1 MDRGVTMAL
10 MQTGNVLAIVQAG
23 GAGGRMDVLTL
34 ERAKPALPFA
44 GSYQLLDFP
53 LSNLVNSRI
62 DDVWLSVQYQAS
74 ALGEQVLNGRPWDL
88 DRTRGGLRLLVP
100 QQGSGSMDEE
110 GFAKGNADELFR
122 LRDQI
127 RTAAPDLVI
136 VMSADHVYRLDYRDV
151 IHTHRKK
158 GAEVTVVTTDLA
170 EVFAEDAR
178 QHAVVEVNRLGR
190 VTSFAYKP
198 DKATSTTVATEVF
211 VYQPDLLIQVLEE
224 LHHEASDEP
233 HEGDDNVG
241 DSGLGDF
248 GDLLLPRFV
257 DRGKVY
263 AHDLGGYWRD
273 LGQPHHY
280 LNAHLEAA
288 PRRLRRVLQGMAHP
302 HPTAPARAGQGSRGC
317 RHQRCPAQSRLRR
330 GRHRGPQ
337 RAWSGSR
344 GRGRGRGRGERGPPR
359 HHGPGR
365 RHSDP
370 LDRRQP
376 LRAVRREHGS
386 AMARWRSTT
395 PRPSRSSA
403 GSARSARPF
412 SPVRGSPPA
421 PPPRASWERYR

>member
-1 MDRGVTMAL
+1 MTTV
-10 MQTGNVLAIVQAG
+10 QTGNVLAIVQAG

-74 ALGEQVLNGRPWDL
+74 ALEDQVLNGRPWDL

-100 QQGSGSMDEE
+100 QEGTGSMDEE

-136 VMSADHVYRLDYRDV
+136 VLSADHVYRLDYREV
-151 IHTHRKK
+151 IATHRSKE
-158 GAEVTVVTTDLA
+158 AEVTMVTTDLA
-170 EVFAEDAR
+170 DVFGEDAR

-198 DKATSTTVATEVF
+198 DKAASTTVATEVF
-211 VYQPDLLIQVLEE
+211 VYEPDALIEVLEE
-224 LHHEASDEP
+224 LHHVQSDEP
-233 HEGDDNVG
+233 DEGDEDVG

-257 DRGKVY
+257 ERGKVY
-263 AHDLGGYWRD
+263 AHQLEGYWRD

-280 LNAHLEAA
+280 LNAHLELLR
-288 PRRLRRVLQGMAHP
+288 PDSEVFRRDWPVRTQ
-302 HPTAPARAGQGSRGC
+302 Q
-317 RHQRCPAQSRLRR
+317 
-330 GRHRGPQ
+330 PQ
-337 RAWSGSR
+337 REPAKVLEGASISDTLLSSGCVVAGTVIRSVI
-344 GRGRGRGRGERGPPR
+344 
-359 HHGPGR
+359 GPGVVVEAGAEVVESVIFADTTVR
-365 RHSDP
+365 TGATVTRSIVDGGCDLQDGAQVGDDSAALDDP
-370 LDRRQP
+370 N
-376 LRAVRREHGS
+376 AIAIVGRECTVSTSLKPG
-386 AMARWRSTT
+386 ARLAPGTT
-395 PRPSRSSA
+395 A
-403 GSARSARPF
+403 
-412 SPVRGSPPA
+412 
-421 PPPRASWERYR
+421 